1 MKRAIRTV
9 IFVVAFVVLGGLTVA
24 LWHFHYD
31 VKPGMMKSII
41 ATVMKQPPAS
51 VSFFNDREYNL
62 I

>member
-1 MKRAIRTV
+1 MKRAIKTL

-51 VSFFNDREYNL
+51 VFFINDREYNL
-62 I
+62 F